1 MKHVALNVASAEL
14 SGLIGGKALRSH
26 GIKIRLKISSLQV
39 VFHGLVL
46 TETKPVDNPHLDWN
60 VTPAK

>member
-14 SGLIGGKALRSH
+14 SGLIGGKTLRSH
-26 GIKIRLKISSLQV
+26 DIKIRLKISSLQV
-39 VFHGLVL
+39 VFHL
-46 TETKPVDNPHLDWN
+46 TKTKPVDNPHLDWN